1 MSLPNLDRHASF
13 GPLALRLG
21 LGGVFV
27 AHAYAKAAIY
37 TFPGTVQFFEAQGF
51 PGFMAYPVFATELV
65 AGLALMAGFGTR
77 WAALALMPV
86 MLGALKPHLA
96 AGWMFTS
103 PGGGWEY
110 IAFLLAALVA
120 QFFVGSGAYAAE
132 SMRSRQPVEDARAGL
147 RHDAC

>member
-1 MSLPNLDRHASF
+1 MSLRNLDRHASF

-21 LGGVFV
+21 LGAVFL

-37 TFPGTVQFFEAQGF
+37 TFPGTAQFFEAQGF
-51 PGFMAYPVFATELV
+51 PGFLAYPVFAIELV
-65 AGLALMAGFGTR
+65 AGLCLMAGFGTR
-77 WAALALMPV
+77 WAALSLMPV

-103 PGGGWEY
+103 SGGGWEY
-110 IAFLLAALVA
+110 VAFLLAALVA

-132 SMRSRQPVEDARAGL
+132 SWRRRLPAEDARRNLG
-147 RHDAC
+147 HEAC

>member
-1 MSLPNLDRHASF
+1 MSLRNLDRHASF

-37 TFPGTVQFFEAQGF
+37 TFPGTAQFFEAQGF
-51 PGFMAYPVFATELV
+51 PGLMAYPVFAIELV
-65 AGLALMAGFGTR
+65 AGLALMAGFWTR

-96 AGWMFTS
+96 AGWMFTN

-110 IAFLLAALVA
+110 VAFLLVALVA
-120 QFFVGSGAYAAE
+120 QFFVGSGAFAAD
-132 SMRSRQPVEDARAGL
+132 SLRRRLPVEEADTSLG
-147 RHDAC
+147 HEAC